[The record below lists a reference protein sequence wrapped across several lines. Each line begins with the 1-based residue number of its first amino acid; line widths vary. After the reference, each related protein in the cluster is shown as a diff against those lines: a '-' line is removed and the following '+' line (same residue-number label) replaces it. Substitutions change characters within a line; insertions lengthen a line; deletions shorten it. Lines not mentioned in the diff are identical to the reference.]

1 MKLEEKEVQWN
12 TKKKKQKKDFS
23 KEEVKVVIEQ
33 TRGLLAAILT
43 SVCNSKA
50 LSTLR

>member
-12 TKKKKQKKDFS
+12 TKKKKQQKKDFS

-33 TRGLLAAILT
+33 TRGLLAAVT
-43 SVCNSKA
+43 
-50 LSTLR
+50 

>member
-12 TKKKKQKKDFS
+12 TKKKKDFS

-33 TRGLLAAILT
+33 TRGLLAAVT
-43 SVCNSKA
+43 
-50 LSTLR
+50 